1 MHYQIIEPNGFHPL
15 DGETYP
21 SVVAVFRGL
30 QHADYDAK
38 VMAIDLAEFW
48 RDGSTTVRDVTAD
61 MVREGYD
68 GGYLERECAV
78 VCNLLGAPPLTRDEH
93 LANLGDADWHS
104 GEAA

>member
-1 MHYQIIEPNGFHPL
+1 MHYQIIEPNGFHPQ

-21 SVVAVFRGL
+21 SVVALFRGL

-48 RDGSTTVRDVTAD
+48 RDGCVTARDVTAD

-68 GGYLERECAV
+68 GGYLDRDCAV
-78 VCNLLGAPPLTRDEH
+78 VRSLLGAPPMTVREFRATR
-93 LANLGDADWHS
+93 ADTARHS